1 MLECGHVEVE
11 DSYAILLLLVVAVG
25 CSSSD
30 QAAIDKAVSPTL
42 ATQPATSPTSSPAR
56 VPSPIMVAEQVNIDE
71 LVELATGNI
80 FAADEYK
87 GKLVT
92 VDGIVVS
99 VDENTIL
106 VAGLIAG
113 KEAIEWGLIEM
124 ILDGFTCDYAKSEQ
138 SKAIQLRAGNK
149 ITVTGKKSL
158 GGRLY
163 SELMPSYRTANLSI
177 HQQYSAETSL
187 LKSLECW

>member
-1 MLECGHVEVE
+1 VLECGHVEAE

-56 VPSPIMVAEQVNIDE
+56 VPSPRMVAEQVNIDE

-124 ILDGFTCDYAKSEQ
+124 ILDGSTCDYAKSEQ

-149 ITVTGKKSL
+149 ITVTGKIT

-177 HQQYSAETSL
+177 HQQYSADTSL